1 MIRNIK
7 NKLLNNQTFSNVK
20 IIILILLFICAAL
33 YALFTIKEYVYSNEY
48 SKSLSCYSLK
58 LDKSKKYR
66 FVNKYTNPSTIGEIN
81 IPFSN
86 LNLPDSLC
94 VLYYD
99 NEWKL
104 ELTEKLRKS
113 HKDNDEKSI
122 LFPFCRL
129 NKTLD
134 KNLSDILKFD
144 FEKNFKFFTKE
155 IQPTQNDLL
164 VGVKFNNA
172 SGKDAFVIKIE
183 KKGNEFELTNGLGY
197 INKWSIPISENQKN
211 IIELDFNSRGDT
223 ITNNKNIFAFPFK
236 SEQKIE
242 EIKNLIIE
250 DNKLIFDNKFIPLDK
265 DEITFSVNNI
275 VFKIK
280 NNFKNFYTFFLI
292 PFLYLILLVFN
303 FKYLRELYL
312 LSNKTENI
320 KHRNIVKIEI
330 FNILSIKI
338 LFNCIIFL
346 GFPLLLLRSIESND
360 KRLLFISIFVIFLN
374 INWYP
379 ILIKINNYIKNNI
392 SKLPLVS
399 FLIVVITFFL
409 TLFTNNELLFG
420 IFPIL
425 KIITIFFIFLPF
437 ALSYIFNKF
446 PKLNLT
452 FIRKYVPHFFKSDE
466 HQDRTTR
473 NEVEED
479 FLFNL
484 KNYTILFFIIS
495 IVSIV
500 FAKDLATIIFFS
512 LSLLLI
518 MVINTKR
525 LINFIFSN
533 LKNFIYV
540 LPIVFFAVFIFSS
553 VFTKDEKQY
562 RLYSIYYFPND
573 NELNKYSNIES
584 SRETIVNQ
592 LFLLNSV
599 ENRILP
605 DFKNVILPEFKTV
618 FFTDYGVLW
627 SFKIGGWFWFS
638 IYFLVLLTLSYSV
651 ISLIIIFS
659 KPIRLSSKKVS
670 NYNKKIVF
678 GINLLLAILLIQYIY
693 TFLTNF
699 WALPLTGQSSGL
711 LSPSYFEY
719 FFHIIIL
726 NYLFVYLSSSIDE
739 RKLISKNE
747 ASAYNYS
754 TSYYNV
760 KLDNW
765 FVFTSLI
772 IFTVSIIFMIHQ
784 YNRIDDKL
792 YTNDYKLAW
801 KIPQDESLDSLKNLS
816 KDTLLILANK
826 SYNIME
832 NDAKE
837 YRKYLNYVNAYFD
850 IKEPNLKYSQNRNY
864 VVSRTSIDSLI
875 NIKKIPLS
883 KKNKAYGI
891 YKYVNGKEKLFI
903 NNRYYSGCP
912 PNSETINFE
921 LQVNLNKELE
931 KWATKIDAITG
942 YKLIGGSIIM
952 AENKTGNI
960 LASASYPLL
969 YNENDFHILFENNK
983 INNFFKN
990 NKIDSTE
997 TLKIRF
1003 NNSLNPYINF
1013 SEFDIMPG
1021 SIVKPL
1027 LAYSGLKYLPNRYS
1041 QEWLSN
1047 FLGWSINEKSKIMF
1061 KDLFIQNHFYE
1072 SSIKDLKNDFD
1083 FFPYTYNYND
1093 INPNNIESHSI
1104 GQQQKL
1110 IFKNIVQ
1117 AYIRIKLNKK
1127 INLSYNKN
1135 ENNKILQSLSLD
1147 EDNLT
1152 KLRNSMCAL
1161 RNGTAKDNV
1170 GLALTKKGVDIN
1182 NFIAK
1187 TGTAEILGSENYN
1200 RTSSII
1206 IVGNEF
1212 TVGIQLYGLI
1222 PNTKSKLD
1230 AKSLCKE
1237 LIESNIV
1244 KLK

>member
-7 NKLLNNQTFSNVK
+7 NKLLSNKTFSNVK
-20 IIILILLFICAAL
+20 IIILILLFLSSAL

-48 SKSLSCYSLK
+48 SKTLNCHSLK

-66 FVNKYTNPSTIGEIN
+66 FVNKYTNSSTTNEIN

-94 VLYYD
+94 LLYYD

-134 KNLSDILKFD
+134 KNLSDFLKFD
-144 FEKNFKFFTKE
+144 FENNFKFFTKE
-155 IQPTQNDLL
+155 IPPTQNDLL

-172 SGKDAFVIKIE
+172 SKKDAFVIKIE
-183 KKGNEFELTNGLGY
+183 KTGNEFELTNGLGY
-197 INKWSIPISENQKN
+197 INKWSIPISKNQKN
-211 IIELDFNSRGDT
+211 IIELDFNSKGDT
-223 ITNNKNIFAFPFK
+223 ITNNKNVFAFPFK
-236 SEQKIE
+236 GEQKIE

-250 DNKLIFDNKFIPLDK
+250 DNKLIFDNKITPLDK

-280 NNFKNFYTFFLI
+280 NNFTNFYTFFLI
-292 PFLYLILLVFN
+292 PFLYFILLLFN
-303 FKYLRELYL
+303 FIYFRELYL
-312 LSNKTENI
+312 LSNQTENP

-346 GFPLLLLRSIESND
+346 GFPLLLLKSLENND
-360 KRLLFISIFVIFLN
+360 KRLIFISILVIILN

-379 ILIKINNYIKNNI
+379 ILIKINNYIQNNI
-392 SKLPLVS
+392 NKLPLVS
-399 FLIVVITFFL
+399 FVIVLITFFL
-409 TLFTNNELLFG
+409 TLFTSNELLFG
-420 IFPIL
+420 IFPVL
-425 KIITIFFIFLPF
+425 KIITIFYIFSPF

-452 FIRKYVPHFFKSDE
+452 FVKNYVPHFFKSDE
-466 HQDRTTR
+466 HQNRKIR

-484 KNYTILFFIIS
+484 KNYTLLFFIIS
-495 IVSIV
+495 IVSII
-500 FAKDLATIIFFS
+500 FAKDFATLIF
-512 LSLLLI
+512 
-518 MVINTKR
+518 
-525 LINFIFSN
+525 FIFSLVLILTIN
-533 LKNFIYV
+533 AKRFLIFLKSSNTKNKIIGSFLVLFSFI
-540 LPIVFFAVFIFSS
+540 IVFNVL
-553 VFTKDEKQY
+553 TKDEKQY
-562 RLYSIYYFPND
+562 RLSSIYHFPND
-573 NELNKYSNIES
+573 QELNKYSNIES
-584 SRETIVNQ
+584 SRETIANQ

-605 DFKNVILPEFKTV
+605 DYKNVILPEFKTV

-638 IYFLVLLTLSYSV
+638 IYIVVLLMLSYS
-651 ISLIIIFS
+651 IITLIIIFT
-659 KPIRLSSKKVS
+659 KPIRLSSNKVS
-670 NYNKKIVF
+670 NYNKKVVF
-678 GINLLLAILLIQYIY
+678 GLNLLLSILLIQYIY

-699 WALPLTGQSSGL
+699 WTLPLTGQSPGL

-719 FFHIIIL
+719 LFHIFIL
-726 NYLFVYLSSSIDE
+726 NYLFVYLSSSIDN
-739 RKLISKNE
+739 RISISKNE
-747 ASAYNYS
+747 ANSYNYS
-754 TSYYNV
+754 TSYIQT
-760 KLDNW
+760 KITS
-765 FVFTSLI
+765 FVFPFFIFCISLFA
-772 IFTVSIIFMIHQ
+772 IFIQ
-784 YNRIDDKL
+784 LNRISEK
-792 YTNDYKLAW
+792 TSSSNYKLVW
-801 KIPQDESLDSLKNLS
+801 DIPQDVSVDSLKNLS
-816 KDTLLILANK
+816 KDTLVILANK
-826 SYNIME
+826 SYNAME
-832 NDAKE
+832 NDTKE
-837 YRKYLNYVNAYFD
+837 YRKYLNYINAYFD

-864 VVSRTSIDSLI
+864 IISNSSIDSLT
-875 NIKKIPLS
+875 NIRKTPLS
-883 KKNKAYGI
+883 DKSKVYAI
-891 YKYVNGKEKLFI
+891 YKFVNGKEKVFI
-903 NNRYYSGCP
+903 NNKYYSGCP
-912 PNSETINFE
+912 PNSETISFD
-921 LQVNLNKELE
+921 LQVNLNKKLE
-931 KWATKIDAITG
+931 EWAGKINAING
-942 YKLIGGSIIM
+942 YKLISGSIIM

-960 LASASYPLL
+960 LASASYPFL

-983 INNFFKN
+983 INDFFRN

-997 TLKIRF
+997 TLKIRI

-1027 LAYSGLKYLPNRYS
+1027 LAYNGLKYLPNKYS

-1047 FLGWSINEKSKIMF
+1047 FLGWSINEKAEIMF
-1061 KDLFIQNHFYE
+1061 KDLFIQNKFYNT
-1072 SSIKDLKNDFD
+1072 SIIDFKNDFG
-1083 FFPYTYNYND
+1083 FFPYTYNYNN
-1093 INPNNIESHSI
+1093 INPSNIESHSI

-1110 IFKNIVQ
+1110 IFKSIVQ
-1117 AYIRIKLNKK
+1117 AYLRIKLNKK

-1135 ENNKILQSLSLD
+1135 ENNNILQSLSLD
-1147 EDNLT
+1147 NDNLT
-1152 KLRNSMCAL
+1152 KLKNSMCAL

-1187 TGTAEILGSENYN
+1187 TGTAEILGNENYN

-1206 IVGNEF
+1206 IIGNEF
-1212 TVGIQLYGLI
+1212 TIGIQLYGII
-1222 PNTKSKLD
+1222 PNTKFKLD

-1237 LIESNIV
+1237 LVEDDIV
-1244 KLK
+1244 ILK